1 MPSQK
6 FEFFIFERIRRLEEL
21 FQFFDGAF
29 WQLPGVFEI

>member
-1 MPSQK
+1 MPFQK

-21 FQFFDGAF
+21 SFFNGVF